1 VGMVEERFHGQ
12 WYAADIVPSCDS
24 MIEFNVL

>member
-1 VGMVEERFHGQ
+1 MVEERFHGQ